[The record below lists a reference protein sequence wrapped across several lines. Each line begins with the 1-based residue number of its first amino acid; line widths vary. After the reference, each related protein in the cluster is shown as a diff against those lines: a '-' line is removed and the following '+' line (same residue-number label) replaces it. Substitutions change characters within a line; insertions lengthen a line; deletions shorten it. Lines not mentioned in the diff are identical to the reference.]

1 MLSEKQIEEIA
12 YNILIDD
19 VLDYVKEHPKDYKN
33 FIEKKRKKQIAE
45 SEELKILEE
54 VMNLGKIE
62 IPIRN

>member
-1 MLSEKQIEEIA
+1 MLSEKQIEDIA

-54 VMNLGKIE
+54 VINSGKIE